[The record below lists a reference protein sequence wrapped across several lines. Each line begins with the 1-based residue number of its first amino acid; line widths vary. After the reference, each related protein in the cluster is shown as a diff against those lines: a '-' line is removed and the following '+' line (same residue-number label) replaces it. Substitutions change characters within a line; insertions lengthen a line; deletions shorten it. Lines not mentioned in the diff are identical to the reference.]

1 MKALDLRPRAQVIW
15 NANAFLIT
23 SNAQADMIE
32 SVITAKSQTTLPSG
46 VRKALG
52 VQPGD
57 RLVYIVEKDRAIIM
71 KARDAEPS
79 PDPVVDAFLDFLA
92 RDMASHP
99 ERLTGLTPDLIAHI
113 QRLTEGIEIDLD
125 APIEGDVG
133 I

>member
-1 MKALDLRPRAQVIW
+1 
-15 NANAFLIT
+15 
-23 SNAQADMIE
+23 MIE

-57 RLVYIVEKDRAIIM
+57 RLAYIIEQDRAVIM
-71 KARDAEPS
+71 KARDTEPET
-79 PDPVVDAFLDFLA
+79 DPVVDAFLDFLA

-99 ERLTGLTPDLIAHI
+99 ERLTGLNADLVARIE
-113 QRLTEGIEIDLD
+113 RLTEGVVVDLD
-125 APIEGDVG
+125 EPIEGDVE